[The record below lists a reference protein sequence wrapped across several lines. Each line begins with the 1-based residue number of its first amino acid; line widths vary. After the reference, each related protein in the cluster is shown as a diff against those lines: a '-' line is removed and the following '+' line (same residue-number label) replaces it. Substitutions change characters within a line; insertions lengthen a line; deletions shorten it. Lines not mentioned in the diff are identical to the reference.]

1 MKLQNIIIFLIIILF
16 LKFYKLKKTS
26 FVQIHENNKLVELP
40 NNIQKIHTIYI
51 DNKIVP
57 IQLFIQKNELVKWVN
72 NLKNLHIIN
81 LLDSKYN
88 KIFIS
93 KKLLVNEYDYYIF
106 NKSGIF
112 YFYIDNITY
121 ITYKIIVN

>member
-16 LKFYKLKKTS
+16 LKYYKSQKTT
-26 FVQIHENNKLVELP
+26 FIQIHENNELVELP
-40 NNIQKIHTIYI
+40 NNTKKIHTIYI
-51 DNKIVP
+51 DTKIVP

-72 NLKNLHIIN
+72 NFENAHIIT

-93 KKLLVNEYDYYIF
+93 NKLLTNEYHHYIF
-106 NKSGIF
+106 NKSGTF
-112 YFYIDNITY
+112 YFYINNNRYKTY
-121 ITYKIIVN
+121 EIIVN

>member
-16 LKFYKLKKTS
+16 LKYYKLEKTT
-26 FVQIHENNKLVELP
+26 FIKIHENNELVELP

-51 DNKIVP
+51 NDKIVP

-72 NLKNLHIIN
+72 NLKNIHIVN

-88 KIFIS
+88 KIFRS
-93 KKLLVNEYDYYIF
+93 KNLLNNEFDYYIF
-106 NKSGIF
+106 DTSGTF
-112 YFYIDNITY
+112 YFYIDNISY
-121 ITYKIIVN
+121 ITYEIIVK

>member
-106 NKSGIF
+106 NKSGTF